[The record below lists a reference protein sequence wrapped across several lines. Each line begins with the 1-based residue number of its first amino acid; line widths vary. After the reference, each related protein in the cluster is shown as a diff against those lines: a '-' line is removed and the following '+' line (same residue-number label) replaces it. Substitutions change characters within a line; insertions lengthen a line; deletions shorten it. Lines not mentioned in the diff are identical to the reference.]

1 MHFFDHVLGV
11 QRNEVETLD
20 LVVSSADSSEVPVPE
35 DLVATRNE
43 NLDGVDTSN
52 WRRVQDTVDVVLLA
66 LEGDTAKLGYVS
78 A

>member
-11 QRNEVETLD
+11 QRTEVETLD
-20 LVVSSADSSEVPVPE
+20 LVLSSADSSEVPVPE

-66 LEGDTAKLGYVS
+66 LEGDTAKLDYVS

>member
-11 QRNEVETLD
+11 QRNKVETLD